1 MNRKDRRAVKYS
13 RGVEKPLRSRIQR
26 KTRKRRTG
34 GVK

>member
-1 MNRKDRRAVKYS
+1 MNRKQRRAL
-13 RGVEKPLRSRIQR
+13 RFGHGVEKPLRSRRQR

>member
-1 MNRKDRRAVKYS
+1 MNRKARRALKY
-13 RGVEKPLRSRIQR
+13 GHHMEKPLRSRRQR